1 MLRSEPEKRSDGR
14 LNARAHLIRLA
25 DPLPL
30 QSGAVLPE
38 VQIACQSYGHLNE
51 ARDNAVLVL
60 HGLTSD
66 QHAAGASSGPAGK
79 PGWWDVAIGP
89 GKAIDTDRY
98 FVIVPN
104 VLGGACGTTSPASRN
119 PSTGRPYG
127 LRFPVITLADM
138 ARAHAVLLD
147 ALGIAKLHAT
157 IGGCLGGFQVL
168 EMLASCPAR
177 TGKSV
182 IISATARTSA
192 HNTALWAV
200 LRAALMSD
208 PNWRGGDYYD
218 GPSPSDGL
226 GLLAMTGALFWMSRE
241 TLENKFGVAP
251 MSGVPRYTMEP
262 DFAVEQFLNS
272 VKGNA
277 SKGRLDA
284 NSLIY
289 LTRAIDYF
297 DLARDAG
304 TLEQALKG
312 VQDPV
317 LLVSYASDWRYPVEE
332 MDRIAQALPT
342 GVLHRHLTLD
352 SAMGHGAFLY
362 EFESL
367 SPALSEF
374 LR

>member
-1 MLRSEPEKRSDGR
+1 MLRSDPEGRLEDR
-14 LNARAHLIRLA
+14 LNARPHLITLA
-25 DPLPL
+25 DPLQL
-30 QSGAVLPE
+30 QSGAVLPD

-51 ARDNAVLVL
+51 AQDNAVLVL

-66 QHAAGASSGPAGK
+66 QHAAGASSGPARK
-79 PGWWDVAIGP
+79 PGWWNAAIGP

-104 VLGGACGTTSPASRN
+104 VLGGAGGTTSPAAQN

-127 LRFPVITLADM
+127 LSFPVITLADM
-138 ARAHAVLLD
+138 AKMHAALLD
-147 ALGIAKLHAT
+147 ALGIEQLHAT

-168 EMLASCPAR
+168 EMLAACPAR

-208 PNWRGGDYYD
+208 PNWRGGDYYNGP
-218 GPSPSDGL
+218 GPSAGL

-241 TLENKFGVAP
+241 TLERRFGIAP
-251 MSGVPRYTMEP
+251 VSGVPRYTMEP

-272 VKGNA
+272 VKENA

-304 TLEQALKG
+304 SLQLALKG
-312 VQDPV
+312 VQNPV

-332 MDRIAQALPT
+332 MAEIAKALPEN
-342 GVLHRHLTLD
+342 VPHQHLTLE
-352 SAMGHGAFLY
+352 STMGHGAFLY

-367 SPALSEF
+367 RPALSEF